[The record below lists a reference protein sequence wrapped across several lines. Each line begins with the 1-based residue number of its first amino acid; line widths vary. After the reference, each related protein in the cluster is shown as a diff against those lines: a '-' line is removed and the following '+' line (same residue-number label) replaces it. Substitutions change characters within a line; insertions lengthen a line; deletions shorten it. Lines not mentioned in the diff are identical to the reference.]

1 MKQSASLTKIFA
13 VPALILAASA
23 LYGFHVM
30 DAPSVSKRVPIA
42 LLVFLAFMLIIVVA
56 GELRERRSEPSVAT
70 TGGERST
77 GPVVGRAG
85 IAFFLLGILYF
96 IGFGWLGFS
105 VSNFL
110 FIAACM
116 LAIRVSQ
123 EGVWVPY
130 VPSASAFALICSA
143 LFYGMAKVMGFNL
156 PPALLNF

>member
-1 MKQSASLTKIFA
+1 LKQSASLIKIFA
-13 VPALILAASA
+13 VPALILAAAA

-42 LLVFLAFMLIIVVA
+42 LLVFLVFMLVIVVA
-56 GELRERRSEPSVAT
+56 GELRGRAGEQSAAT
-70 TGGERST
+70 TGEESST

-116 LAIRVSQ
+116 LVIRVSQ

-130 VPSASAFALICSA
+130 VPSAITLALVCSA